1 MELFV
6 EWEDKYSVGIE
17 KIDKQH
23 KRLFEVIN
31 RLYYSRGNKTHA
43 VLGETIQELIDY
55 TKTHFT
61 DEEQLMRKNGYRD
74 YEAHK
79 KKHESFIEKVKK
91 FNNEY
96 QKVDDDLLE
105 EYSLVTE
112 ILLFL
117 KTWLCDHILVV
128 DKEYIPHLIKM
139 GVKFRISQYKI

>member
-61 DEEQLMRKNGYRD
+61 DEEQLMHKNGYRD

-96 QKVDDDLLE
+96 QKVGDDLLE
-105 EYSLVTE
+105 EYSLITE
-112 ILLFL
+112 VLLFL

-128 DKEYIPHLIKM
+128 DKEYIPLLIKR
-139 GVKFRISQYKI
+139 GVK

>member
-6 EWEDKYSVGIE
+6 EWEDKYSVGVE
-17 KIDKQH
+17 KIDNQH
-23 KRLFEVIN
+23 KRLIDIIN

-61 DEEQLMRKNGYRD
+61 DEEQLMRENGYPD

-79 KKHESFIEKVKK
+79 KKHESFIEKVKEFK
-91 FNNEY
+91 NEY

-105 EYSLVTE
+105 DYSLVTE

-128 DKEYIPHLIKM
+128 DKEYSPYLIKR
-139 GVKFRISQYKI
+139 GVK